1 VSDSASKSHSI
12 QQLVGDEVVVDIGT
26 PFVALGVLVEVRE
39 DFLVLD
45 HADLHDLRD
54 TTTTREKYVLDS
66 HEHGIRPNRRRVWVN
81 RDQVVAVSRL
91 ADVVRD

>member
-1 VSDSASKSHSI
+1 
-12 QQLVGDEVVVDIGT
+12 LVGDEVVVDIGT